1 MDYSD
6 LLKSK
11 SKRQYTSDQDFSK
24 QVPNTRGGS
33 IERSHPAIDPN
44 KPIQLNG
51 KHPAIDSNKP
61 YDIGNKLMSGDS
73 KVPAGKMVNTPFGGA
88 MMRSGHELDE
98 GSKRMQSLS
107 KVSKGYAK
115 TMITNK
121 KTEWTK
127 FMTDM
132 PKGYRTKEEISA
144 KRKELSAKK

>member
-61 YDIGNKLMSGDS
+61 YNIGNKLMSGD
-73 KVPAGKMVNTPFGGA
+73 
-88 MMRSGHELDE
+88 R
-98 GSKRMQSLS
+98 
-107 KVSKGYAK
+107 
-115 TMITNK
+115 